1 MDSAQLASRILHDR
15 DELFV
20 RDFAQYGERL
30 RALLADRRVMV
41 LGAAGSIGRATVEI
55 LLSCRPAHTQLIDLS
70 ENNLTELTR
79 HLRNRFPDNPPEFDC
94 WALDFTGVP
103 FRALLEDS
111 QPDIIL
117 NFAAFKHVRSEK
129 DQYTI
134 AEMLRVNVL
143 GNLRLLEWCRSSRA
157 ERHLFVISTDKAVN
171 PVSCMGATKRL
182 MERLLFCAATDEQF
196 SEMMITTTRF
206 ANVLLSDGSLPQSFL
221 TRMELGQPL
230 SGPDDIERFFIT
242 PREAGMLCLLAACHE
257 TSGEILVPNMRP
269 ADLLKFDEI
278 ARRLL
283 ELRGLRMKNYGTD
296 APAAFANFATDLAS
310 GAYPCLFSPSVTS
323 GEKSYEEFVELG
335 ELESKLQ
342 PYRDITVIRS
352 DPAIDFGTLQAKLDE
367 LARHISNVDE
377 LRQSDKSAIVSRIA
391 ALVPSF
397 RHLETGR
404 SLDRSI

>member
-1 MDSAQLASRILHDR
+1 VDSAQLASRILHDR

-30 RALLADRRVMV
+30 RALLANRRVMV

-55 LLSCRPAHTQLIDLS
+55 LLNCRPAHTQLVDLS
-70 ENNLTELTR
+70 ENNLAELTR
-79 HLRNRFPDNPPEFDC
+79 HLRNSFPDNPPEFDC

-111 QPDIIL
+111 RPDIVL

-143 GNLRLLEWCRSSRA
+143 GNLKLLEWCQSCPG
-157 ERHLFVISTDKAVN
+157 ERRLFVISTDKAVN

-182 MERLLFCAATDEQF
+182 MERLLFSAAADTQF
-196 SEMMITTTRF
+196 SEIMITTTRF

-230 SGPDDIERFFIT
+230 SGPDDIERYFIT
-242 PREAGMLCLLAACHE
+242 PREAGLLCLLAACHE
-257 TSGEILVPNMRP
+257 TSGDILVPNMRP
-269 ADLLKFDEI
+269 DDLLKFDEI

-283 ELRGLRMKNYGTD
+283 DLRGLRMRNYGTD
-296 APAAFANFATDLAS
+296 AMAAFANFAADLEA

-323 GEKSYEEFVELG
+323 GEKSYEEFVEQG
-335 ELESKLQ
+335 EIDAQYQ
-342 PYRDITVIRS
+342 PYQDIRVIRS
-352 DPAIDFGTLQAKLDE
+352 DPAIEFESLQVELEE
-367 LARHISNVDE
+367 LARFSCSVE
-377 LRQSDKSAIVSRIA
+377 QLRNSDKSAFVARIA

-397 RHLETGR
+397 QHLETGR